1 MTLESSWF
9 FPAKWRWA
17 VTVVNPGVKKM
28 LAIWGW
34 KLDHHR
40 TVCWYITS
48 GLSVLIMC
56 FVMFISVLHALYF
69 SGLWQKVEN
78 FVETLSDIITIFSFL
93 LALIVNYWW
102 HSLLVSCSA
111 FPFILKDKAGIINSA
126 IRHFFLGWLLSQN
139 LDTEKC
145 FMTWKGSLQR
155 DIKSGS
161 RTCQILDIFV
171 FHLCVT

>member
-1 MTLESSWF
+1 M
-9 FPAKWRWA
+9 R
-17 VTVVNPGVKKM
+17 
-28 LAIWGW
+28 
-34 KLDHHR
+34 
-40 TVCWYITS
+40 
-48 GLSVLIMC
+48 
-56 FVMFISVLHALYF
+56 FVMFISVFHALYF

-78 FVETLSDIITIFSFL
+78 FAETLSDIITFFSFL

-126 IRHFFLGWLLSQN
+126 IRHQVFFGWLLSQN

-155 DIKSGS
+155 DIYMPNT
-161 RTCQILDIFV
+161 RHI
-171 FHLCVT
+171 CVSFMCNLICKRSACKCNKW

>member
-1 MTLESSWF
+1 
-9 FPAKWRWA
+9 
-17 VTVVNPGVKKM
+17 M
-28 LAIWGW
+28 LAISGW

>member
-1 MTLESSWF
+1 
-9 FPAKWRWA
+9 
-17 VTVVNPGVKKM
+17 
-28 LAIWGW
+28 
-34 KLDHHR
+34 
-40 TVCWYITS
+40 
-48 GLSVLIMC
+48 
-56 FVMFISVLHALYF
+56 MFISVFHALYF

-78 FVETLSDIITIFSFL
+78 FAETLSDIITFFSFL

-126 IRHFFLGWLLSQN
+126 IRHQVFFGWLLSQN

-161 RTCQILDIFV
+161 YTCQILDIFV
-171 FHLCVT
+171 FHLCVTWSVKEVLVSATNDNGLIFTDH